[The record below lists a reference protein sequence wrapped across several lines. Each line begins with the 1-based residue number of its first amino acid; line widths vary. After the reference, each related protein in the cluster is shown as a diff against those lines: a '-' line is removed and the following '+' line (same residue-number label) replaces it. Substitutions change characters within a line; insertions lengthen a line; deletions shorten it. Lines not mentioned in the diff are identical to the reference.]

1 MFKRKGTPC
10 LELLASLPFSFRM
23 PGLIIKPRSRIF
35 HGHEWVYASEI
46 QKTFGNPEPGD
57 VVTLKDFKDRPL
69 GVAIYNPQ
77 SQIVARRISRRK
89 QKLDAEFFLRRLGQA
104 INYRESLAIE
114 QDLRRI
120 IWSESDGLPGVI
132 VDQYGDHLVLQTTTL
147 AMDQRK
153 DLIVSCLVE
162 LLAPKS
168 ITLRN
173 DSSMRRPEG
182 LEQEIVMV
190 HGNQPDPFTVSHL
203 DSIFEVDPANGQKT
217 GLYLDIMDGYQK
229 VARLAPGKKVLD
241 LFCNQG
247 GFSLACALAGA
258 QSVRAVDISEDAT
271 TAAAKNAE
279 LTGVQIE
286 AITANAF
293 DFLRKHNETYDLIIL
308 DPPSFT
314 RNKKTVKDAMRGYK
328 EIHLRALGMLNQS
341 GLLATFCCS
350 HHATRELFLDSVRS
364 AAVDGKRTLRML
376 DNHSQRLD
384 HPIIATL
391 PETEYLKGFT
401 FQLAPNR

>member
-46 QKTFGNPEPGD
+46 QKTFGNPEPGE

-217 GLYLDIMDGYQK
+217 GLYLDIMDSYQK

>member
-1 MFKRKGTPC
+1 M
-10 LELLASLPFSFRM
+10 
-23 PGLIIKPRSRIF
+23 
-35 HGHEWVYASEI
+35 
-46 QKTFGNPEPGD
+46 
-57 VVTLKDFKDRPL
+57 
-69 GVAIYNPQ
+69 
-77 SQIVARRISRRK
+77 
-89 QKLDAEFFLRRLGQA
+89 
-104 INYRESLAIE
+104 
-114 QDLRRI
+114 
-120 IWSESDGLPGVI
+120 
-132 VDQYGDHLVLQTTTL
+132 
-147 AMDQRK
+147 
-153 DLIVSCLVE
+153 
-162 LLAPKS
+162 
-168 ITLRN
+168 
-173 DSSMRRPEG
+173 
-182 LEQEIVMV
+182 
-190 HGNQPDPFTVSHL
+190 
-203 DSIFEVDPANGQKT
+203 
-217 GLYLDIMDGYQK
+217 
-229 VARLAPGKKVLD
+229 LD

-286 AITANAF
+286 TITANAF
-293 DFLRKHNETYDLIIL
+293 DFLRKHDETYDLIIL

-341 GLLATFCCS
+341 GILSTFCCS
-350 HHATRELFLDSVRS
+350 HHATRELFLESVRS
-364 AAVDGKRTLRML
+364 AAVDGKRTLRMI

>member
-10 LELLASLPFSFRM
+10 LELLAPLPFSFRM

-104 INYRESLAIE
+104 INYRESLKIG
-114 QDLRRI
+114 QTLRRI

-132 VDQYGDHLVLQTTTL
+132 VDQYGEHLVLQTTTL

-162 LLAPKS
+162 LLSPKS

-182 LEQEIVMV
+182 LEQEIFMV
-190 HGNQPDPFTVSHL
+190 HGDQPKSFTVSHQ
-203 DSIFEVDPANGQKT
+203 DSVFEIDPANGQKT
-217 GLYLDIMDGYQK
+217 GLYLDIMDSYQK
-229 VARLAPGKKVLD
+229 VARLASGKKVLD

-286 AITANAF
+286 TITANAF
-293 DFLRKHNETYDLIIL
+293 DFLRKHDETYDLIIL

-341 GLLATFCCS
+341 GILATFCCS
-350 HHATRELFLDSVRS
+350 HHATRELFLESVRS
-364 AAVDGKRTLRML
+364 AAVDGKRTLRMI